1 VGLYKNDRNP
11 DTSVLRI
18 DDLLTATWYEETADD
33 ASGVF
38 GITQSNE
45 QMCCPPIG
53 WIIKRLRKSVAA

>member
-1 VGLYKNDRNP
+1 M
-11 DTSVLRI
+11 RI